1 MVLFGNTQPGVPDHI
16 SHLERGKL
24 EIKTCSEYTS
34 TSWGRKKKERSRRK
48 EKKQHENS
56 QLNFLELRLPRPG
69 GKETVLRTKV
79 GPGEETND
87 FEALQ
92 M

>member
-1 MVLFGNTQPGVPDHI
+1 M
-16 SHLERGKL
+16 GK
-24 EIKTCSEYTS
+24 EEEGT
-34 TSWGRKKKERSRRK
+34 KE
-48 EKKQHENS
+48 EEEGKKQYENS

-69 GKETVLRTKV
+69 GKETVLQTRV

-87 FEALQ
+87 FEAIHNV